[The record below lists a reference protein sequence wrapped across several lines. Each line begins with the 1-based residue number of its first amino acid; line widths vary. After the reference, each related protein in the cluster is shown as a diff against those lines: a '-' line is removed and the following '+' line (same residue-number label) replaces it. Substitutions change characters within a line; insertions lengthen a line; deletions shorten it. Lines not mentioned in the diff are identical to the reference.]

1 MYPPGT
7 KTQRI
12 TIEHTQSG
20 KQMKVSTGYSWSL
33 FFFSFLT
40 LLYRKD
46 WKMLGIA
53 FFSVISL
60 MIWLEHLIHPM
71 IVFQFFFAILSV
83 YYNPLYLKRALHD
96 KWVPANEESRNHLY
110 QCKLVSSPCP
120 KQSN

>member
-1 MYPPGT
+1 M
-7 KTQRI
+7 I
-12 TIEHTQSG
+12 
-20 KQMKVSTGYSWSL
+20 
-33 FFFSFLT
+33 
-40 LLYRKD
+40 
-46 WKMLGIA
+46 GIA

-96 KWVPANEESRNHLY
+96 KWVPANEDSRNHLY